1 MRDTI
6 EAAIAPL
13 LQQIRTS
20 RVGDL
25 LCLMIAE
32 SSRFPQLVEFY
43 CREVLDR
50 AMRAIETLAREAMA
64 RGELAGD
71 ELVRFPQI
79 VGTRVL
85 LTLVW
90 TILFD
95 KIARLDQKA
104 LLSAYLDLVFGRD
117 STSKRSVKSRRS
129 RSRSERPVRA

>member
-1 MRDTI
+1 
-6 EAAIAPL
+6 
-13 LQQIRTS
+13 
-20 RVGDL
+20 
-25 LCLMIAE
+25 
-32 SSRFPQLVEFY
+32 
-43 CREVLDR
+43 
-50 AMRAIETLAREAMA
+50 MA

-95 KIARLDQKA
+95 KIAPLDQKA